1 MLILQVLFH
10 ERDDTSAIAPDYRL
24 ERNQE
29 TDCMPFSQ
37 LRSNFGSLDKTL
49 WGKWEITGNVSLQWV
64 WPSSQSDGVAG
75 DERALQDDALAC
87 GSPAAVGGGTTG
99 HGGGKVVSGRG
110 AAPSTHLLCHLC
122 GYVAQR
128 RQHLETHVRTHTGER
143 PHQCPH
149 CKYKCSDL
157 SNLKK
162 HIRIHSGEK
171 PFACPHCPFRS
182 GESSSLKKHIRKLHA
197 PDNSVQPQDAFAMT
211 AQPTYSWQDSAM

>member
-1 MLILQVLFH
+1 M
-10 ERDDTSAIAPDYRL
+10 ERIACHSTWW
-24 ERNQE
+24 EE
-29 TDCMPFSQ
+29 VT
-37 LRSNFGSLDKTL
+37 LRVFTAL
-49 WGKWEITGNVSLQWV
+49 WGKGEIMGNVSLQWV

-75 DERALQDDALAC
+75 DERALQGDAMAC
-87 GSPAAVGGGTTG
+87 ESPAAVGGGTVG
-99 HGGGKVVSGRG
+99 VAGGKVVSSRG
-110 AAPSTHLLCHLC
+110 APSSHLLCHLC

-149 CKYKCSDL
+149 CKYKCNDL

-182 GESSSLKKHIRKLHA
+182 GESSSIKKHIRKHHT
-197 PDNSVQPQDAFAMT
+197 PDNSVQPQDAFAMAT
-211 AQPTYSWQDSAM
+211 QPTYPWQDSAM